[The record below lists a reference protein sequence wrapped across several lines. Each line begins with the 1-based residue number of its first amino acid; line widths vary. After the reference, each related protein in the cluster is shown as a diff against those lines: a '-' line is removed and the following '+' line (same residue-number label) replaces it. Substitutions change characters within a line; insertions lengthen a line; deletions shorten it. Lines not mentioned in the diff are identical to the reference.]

1 MSTEKKLAD
10 ALRMLLTWADPNCG
24 DANGT
29 IQKKM
34 ADYAQAVKAL
44 AEHDKAAAM
53 GLPTDYRVT
62 WEIDAFN
69 ATTPREAAEEARA
82 AMTRAHTTATVFT
95 VYGRDGSVTD
105 VDLSEDEENDDE

>member
-1 MSTEKKLAD
+1 MSKNLAD
-10 ALRMLLTWADPNCG
+10 ALRALIEECVTNGYFADEHESEKVALQ
-24 DANGT
+24 DAEE
-29 IQKKM
+29 
-34 ADYAQAVKAL
+34 AL
-44 AEHDKAAAM
+44 DAHDKAAAL

-69 ATTPREAAEEARA
+69 ATTAREAAEEARA

-105 VDLSEDEENDDE
+105 VDLSEDEE

>member
-1 MSTEKKLAD
+1 MSIEKNLAD
-10 ALRMLLTWADPNCG
+10 ALRPFADLLEYAYASGTTFELEINAADVT
-24 DANGT
+24 A
-29 IQKKM
+29 
-34 ADYAQAVKAL
+34 AREAL
-44 AEHDKAAAM
+44 AAYDKAAAM
-53 GLPTDYRVT
+53 SLPTDYRVT

-105 VDLSEDEENDDE
+105 VDLGEDEE